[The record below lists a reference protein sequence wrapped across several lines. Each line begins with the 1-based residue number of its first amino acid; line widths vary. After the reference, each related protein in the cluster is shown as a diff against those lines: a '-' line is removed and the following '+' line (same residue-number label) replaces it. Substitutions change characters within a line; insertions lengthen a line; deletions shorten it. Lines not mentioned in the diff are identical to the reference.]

1 MNLVAGLIGATIGL
15 AVLVIALGI
24 PLFLLARRPTLRRLA
39 LRNASRRPRETLL
52 VLLGSMLG
60 TAIITSAFVVGDTL
74 DSSVRRSAFTQLGP
88 TDVIVRTSGADPTDL
103 AARFNDLSGDV
114 SDGAL
119 PVAALRATVTSAGP
133 QPVAEP
139 NAIVLETDFAA
150 ARDFGGDPEATGI
163 EGSTPAPGVAA
174 VGADMA
180 MALSLESG
188 DQITVHAY
196 GTSSTLEIDRILPR
210 LGVAGFGGAG
220 SESFNLFVAP
230 GTISTLRA
238 EGTAQ
243 AAPPISLVLL
253 SAPGG
258 VVEGAEGSDSLVE
271 AAEARLGDQPAQ
283 VLPAKADLLE
293 AADRAG
299 KQFTELFGAIGFF
312 SVLAGVLLLVNIF
325 VMLAQERK
333 TELGMLRA
341 VGLRRAELVGAFH
354 LEGWMYAVVSSVI
367 GLVAG
372 IGLGRAV
379 VGVATGIFA
388 RPGEEFS
395 LELHF
400 SATAQGVLRGFQL
413 GFLISVFTVLVT
425 AVWVSRLNVIRA
437 IRDLPEP
444 ESTGSG
450 LRRIILGTLNLV
462 VGAALT
468 VLGVSGEAAIPVLA
482 GPAIGAAGLV
492 QLLRPLVPRRPLV
505 SVAATAV
512 VVWEVVA
519 FQLLPDIFDDAPI
532 PTFVVQGVCLTAAAV
547 ALVTQNQDIIGSVLR
562 RLGGGRS
569 MSIRLG
575 LAYPLARRF
584 RTAMTLSMYALV
596 MFTLTFITVFSHL
609 FSSQIDTFTRE
620 ISGGF
625 DLIAESNA
633 SQPAPPEE
641 VAAVPGVEAV
651 SVLSRIG
658 AEWRIEA
665 DGEFGSWPVGTFD
678 EVFIER
684 GIIEL
689 AERPARFSTDEEA
702 YRAVVDNPSVVIL
715 PTFFLADQGGGP
727 PPAVPRVG
735 SMIELRDPIS
745 GTTREL
751 EVIAHSK
758 SGFANDLPLV
768 ARPLLAEMYG
778 DRLTPNLLRIDTEA
792 GTDPTEVAGRINAE
806 FLTSGIEARS
816 FRSIASENVAQQ
828 QSFFRLMQGYLA
840 LGLVVG
846 IAGLGVVMI
855 RAVRERRRQIG
866 VLRSLGFPAAAV
878 RRAFITE
885 SSFVAAEGIVVGA
898 VLAVIVAWRLVGQG
912 TFGDRLEFSVPP
924 VQLAVLIL
932 GTFFASVLAT
942 ATPAQ
947 QASRIRPAVAL
958 RLTD

>member
-1 MNLVAGLIGATIGL
+1 MSSVLGLIGVFL
-15 AVLVIALGI
+15 ALGVVVVALAL
-24 PLFLLARRPTLRRLA
+24 PLFLLVRRPTLRRLA
-39 LRNASRRPRETLL
+39 VRNASRRPKETLL

-88 TDVIVRTSGADPTDL
+88 VDVLVRSAGAEPGSL
-103 AARFNDLSGDV
+103 AARF
-114 SDGAL
+114 DGL
-119 PVAALRATVTSAGP
+119 PESVVDGTLAATALRATATSVGSE
-133 QPVAEP
+133 PVAEP
-139 NAIVLETDFAA
+139 NTTVFEIDFTA
-150 ARDFGGDPEATGI
+150 AREFGDDPAATGI
-163 EGSTPAPGVAA
+163 EGRTPGPGVAA
-174 VGADMA
+174 VGADLA
-180 MALSLESG
+180 TALSLEPA
-188 DQITVHAY
+188 DQVAVHAY
-196 GTSSTLEIDRILPR
+196 GTSSILTVDRVLPR
-210 LGVAGFGGAG
+210 LGVAGFGGTG

-230 GTISTLRA
+230 GTISGLRA
-238 EGTAQ
+238 EGSAQ
-243 AAPPISLVLL
+243 GAPPVSLVLL

-258 VVEGAEGSDSLVE
+258 VLEGASGSDALVE
-271 AAEARLGDQPAQ
+271 AVEERLGDQPAQ
-283 VLPAKADLLE
+283 VLPVKANLLE
-293 AADRAG
+293 AAESAG
-299 KQFTELFGAIGFF
+299 QQFTELFGAIGFF

-341 VGLRRAELVGAFH
+341 VGLRRAHLVGAFH
-354 LEGWMYAVVSSVI
+354 LEGWIYAVVSSVI
-367 GLVAG
+367 GLFVG
-372 IGLGRAV
+372 IGLGRVIVA
-379 VGVATGIFA
+379 VATGIFA

-400 SATAQGVLRGFQL
+400 SPSAQGVLQGFQL

-444 ESTGSG
+444 ESTGTG

-468 VLGVSGEAAIPVLA
+468 VIGVSAEAAIPVLA

-492 QLLRPLVPRRPLV
+492 LLLRPLVPRRPLV
-505 SVAATAV
+505 SVAAIAI

-519 FQLLPDIFDDAPI
+519 FQVLAATFEDAPI

-547 ALVTQNQDIIGSVLR
+547 ALVTQNQDLIGSGLR

-569 MSIRLG
+569 MSVRLG
-575 LAYPLARRF
+575 LAYPLARRI

-633 SQPAPPEE
+633 SQPAPPDE

-651 SVLSRIG
+651 SVLSRLR
-658 AEWRIEA
+658 AEWKIEP
-665 DGEFGSWPVGTFD
+665 DGEFGPWPVGTFD
-678 EVFIER
+678 QVFIER

-689 AERPARFSTDEEA
+689 AERPERFRTDEEV
-702 YRAVVDNPSVVIL
+702 YRAVIDDPNLVIL

-735 SMIELRDPIS
+735 STIELRDPI
-745 GTTREL
+745 GGATREL

-768 ARPLLAEMYG
+768 AHPLLAEMYG
-778 DRLTPNLLRIDTEA
+778 DRLTPNLLRIDTEPGA
-792 GTDPTEVAGRINAE
+792 DPSEVAGRINAE

-885 SSFVAAEGIVVGA
+885 SSFVAAEGIVIGA

-924 VQLAVLIL
+924 VQLAVLTL
-932 GTFFASVLAT
+932 GTFFASILAT